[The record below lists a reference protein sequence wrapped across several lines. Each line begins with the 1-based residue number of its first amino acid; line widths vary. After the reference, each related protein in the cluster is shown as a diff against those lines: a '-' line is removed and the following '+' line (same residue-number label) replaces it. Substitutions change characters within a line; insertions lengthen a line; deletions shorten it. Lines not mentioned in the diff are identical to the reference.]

1 MFYDQ
6 KQYEIMFGFIRKGL
20 IGLLAIVV
28 SVSSHRKCLSLSNQK
43 CTIINLHP
51 HEYTQ
56 GLRYYQFEV
65 FLYRCVKSC
74 NTLKYLFKT

>member
-6 KQYEIMFGFIRKGL
+6 KQYKIIFGFIRKGL
-20 IGLLAIVV
+20 MGLLASAV
-28 SVSSHRKCLSLSNQK
+28 SVSSHRKYLSLSNQK

-65 FLYRCVKSC
+65 ILDRCVESC